1 MPAERRRG
9 FGVIL
14 GCALVLVASAPPPGA
29 VGARA
34 EDGSAALLRQ
44 GAPPHVTLIGDSV
57 ADALRTPPG
66 PTIAGQGIDLDLVVE
81 PCRRT
86 EGPGCYAEGYT
97 TPPSAIDVIN
107 QLGSSVGPTLVMMTG
122 YDDFEDQFQQDIA
135 DLLKTA
141 EGVGV
146 TRIVWL
152 NLYESRMSYQDM
164 NGMLAAA
171 AAQDPHLTILDWNAY
186 ARSHPDWFQ
195 SDGVHLTPDGEIAL
209 ATFIHSSLVTLGIAQ
224 QPPPAPTTTSS
235 TTGTTTTTPAKAKT
249 GPLAIVTSALPPARA
264 DRPYQASLKA
274 RGGKP
279 PYRWVRIKPL
289 PHGIELAADGLVA
302 GIPRTGTGSFELY
315 LKVTDA
321 NGRHATRRVLL
332 RVGQ

>member
-1 MPAERRRG
+1 MPAARRRG

-14 GCALVLVASAPPPGA
+14 GCALLLVATGPAPAA
-29 VGARA
+29 VGVREKAGA
-34 EDGSAALLRQ
+34 AALLRQ

-97 TPPSAIDVIN
+97 PPPSAVDVVD
-107 QLGSSVGPTLVMMTG
+107 QLGASVGPTIVMMTG
-122 YDDFEDQFQQDIA
+122 YDDFEDQFQQDIS
-135 DLLKTA
+135 DLLKAA
-141 EGVGV
+141 EAVGV
-146 TRIVWL
+146 TRVIWL

-164 NGMLAAA
+164 NGMLDAA
-171 AAQDPHLTILDWNAY
+171 AAQDPDLTVLDWNAY
-186 ARSHPDWFQ
+186 SRSHPDWFQ

-224 QPPPAPTTTSS
+224 QPLPA
-235 TTGTTTTTPAKAKT
+235 TTTTTTSGTTTSTPPPRPA
-249 GPLAIVTSALPPARA
+249 PLAIVTSTLPAARA
-264 DRPYQASLKA
+264 GLPYQAKLRA

-279 PYRWVRIKPL
+279 PYRWLRIKPL
-289 PHGIELAADGLVA
+289 PHGIELATDGLVA
-302 GIPRTGTGSFELY
+302 GIPRTGAASFELY

-321 NGRHATRRVLL
+321 NGRHASRRVLL
-332 RVGQ
+332 RVRQ